1 MKSRILQDVLHLKQ
15 AYIDSIRD
23 SKNIES
29 NFSARL
35 NTLKLNAENIL
46 ELHDALLF
54 ILAHPANQKI
64 KSRTAQELK
73 KISNWC
79 KRNAKKYEDQFDNSG
94 LPYSSIYSYFSYE
107 LIQWLLENKLTV
119 TLDNYPEDADT
130 LNDAMWL
137 TLPAYERD
145 IVVQELNNAQLL
157 SSLKINPAHQLNFLL
172 GQFSKLDH
180 QTALRDLLFE
190 RQKFVIKWA
199 LDLKNS
205 RTYNKI
211 NFEKTYFQKD
221 WIKKIETETWIKIP
235 LPAERK
241 LSVSEKQEILKS
253 SRIKLALLQRETEP
267 VSYMDMRSI
276 RYFSLE
282 RGTAIALFTMK
293 TEKQLYPESYIGYTL
308 YKNGYPAAYGG
319 AWIFGKHALIGVN
332 IFEWFRG
339 GESAFFFNQLLRVYH
354 QVFDINHFEVEPYQ
368 YGKDNPEGIESG
380 AFWFYYRMGFR
391 PVQRPLYRLA
401 EREADKIKADRAY
414 RTKPQTLKQFTQCN
428 VRLSLRKE
436 KVISGNNFKTRITT
450 MIHIDF
456 GGDRRKAEIECVNW
470 LQAIMD
476 ENILGKIKHPT
487 VLTEMALM
495 CRAVHFPVK
504 ENIELIKNM
513 IVHKSK
519 DLYEY
524 QKNMIEWLSK
534 IEK

>member
-1 MKSRILQDVLHLKQ
+1 MSNLKTIFSCANCGAQFPKWSGRCLECGAWGTLAQETKDSHQ
-15 AYIDSIRD
+15 A
-23 SKNIES
+23 K
-29 NFSARL
+29 
-35 NTLKLNAENIL
+35 
-46 ELHDALLF
+46 
-54 ILAHPANQKI
+54 
-64 KSRTAQELK
+64 AQELK

-293 TEKQLYPESYIGYTL
+293 TEKQLYP
-308 YKNGYPAAYGG
+308 
-319 AWIFGKHALIGVN
+319 
-332 IFEWFRG
+332 
-339 GESAFFFNQLLRVYH
+339 
-354 QVFDINHFEVEPYQ
+354 
-368 YGKDNPEGIESG
+368 
-380 AFWFYYRMGFR
+380 
-391 PVQRPLYRLA
+391 
-401 EREADKIKADRAY
+401 
-414 RTKPQTLKQFTQCN
+414 
-428 VRLSLRKE
+428 
-436 KVISGNNFKTRITT
+436 
-450 MIHIDF
+450 
-456 GGDRRKAEIECVNW
+456 
-470 LQAIMD
+470 
-476 ENILGKIKHPT
+476 
-487 VLTEMALM
+487 
-495 CRAVHFPVK
+495 
-504 ENIELIKNM
+504 
-513 IVHKSK
+513 
-519 DLYEY
+519 
-524 QKNMIEWLSK
+524 
-534 IEK
+534 